1 MNAVTFA
8 YTLASNAPRDGR
20 IRGGANIEGSV
31 SLYSMAVTAPL
42 ARQHTVAEAETATM
56 RFLEGPAVLLA
67 KARGG
72 ARFANTVRNRVQH
85 FLSGQTFV
93 DEAPD
98 ADGIALGNAHLVPP
112 EEADPDVVAARTRK
126 AAQRYAND
134 MEYGKAARLA
144 ASKAT
149 PYTPTH
155 DVATALLAKHPRRS
169 PLDNALPGR
178 PGGGGAAGVGVG
190 AHAAGVPAGG
200 LFALTPGN
208 LDKLRK
214 VAKKYKSKSA
224 GPSGMH
230 GTWLIACLTDDD
242 LCRRVLTIVN
252 HILAGDFARGP
263 LALALRA
270 STLLPLNTDPDDP
283 AVTLR
288 PVAMGEV
295 LTRIASKLAK
305 DAIDEEALF
314 FADRSIWHRHFRRR
328 RHCRHQGQVSVGS
341 KPAVVRSQG

>member
-155 DVATALLAKHPRRS
+155 DVATAVDLSRLKSSGDQTTTKLFSVLLS
-169 PLDNALPGR
+169 
-178 PGGGGAAGVGVG
+178 
-190 AHAAGVPAGG
+190 
-200 LFALTPGN
+200 
-208 LDKLRK
+208 RK
-214 VAKKYKSKSA
+214 RKQT
-224 GPSGMH
+224 H
-230 GTWLIACLTDDD
+230 
-242 LCRRVLTIVN
+242 
-252 HILAGDFARGP
+252 
-263 LALALRA
+263 
-270 STLLPLNTDPDDP
+270 
-283 AVTLR
+283 
-288 PVAMGEV
+288 
-295 LTRIASKLAK
+295 
-305 DAIDEEALF
+305 
-314 FADRSIWHRHFRRR
+314 
-328 RHCRHQGQVSVGS
+328 
-341 KPAVVRSQG
+341 